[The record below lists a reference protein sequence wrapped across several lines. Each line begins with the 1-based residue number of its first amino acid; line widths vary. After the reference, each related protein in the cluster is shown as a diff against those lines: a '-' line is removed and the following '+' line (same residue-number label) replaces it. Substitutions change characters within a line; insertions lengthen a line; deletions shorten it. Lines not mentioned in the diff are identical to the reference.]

1 MARGPCSS
9 AGDGYS
15 GLVAPIETLSTVE
28 RRRQKVERQIA
39 GARTRRGR
47 RGRPRVGLEPGGPDR
62 RWSSRQLHRLGEA
75 TSHAWAG
82 AIVFVVAIAWVLVGA
97 LTDFG
102 NTWQSILS
110 CSTAIVTVV
119 MVFAIQHLQA
129 REQAAVHR
137 KLDEILRALPAAD
150 NRLIAVE
157 EAPDRE
163 LEALADL
170 NRADRERAVD

>member
-1 MARGPCSS
+1 M
-9 AGDGYS
+9 DG
-15 GLVAPIETLSTVE
+15 
-28 RRRQKVERQIA
+28 R
-39 GARTRRGR
+39 
-47 RGRPRVGLEPGGPDR
+47 PDR

-82 AIVFVVAIAWVLVGA
+82 AIVFCVAIAWVVVGA
-97 LTDFG
+97 FTDFG

-110 CSTAIVTVV
+110 CTTAIITVV

-137 KLDEILRALPAAD
+137 KLDEILRALPTAD

-170 NRADRERAVD
+170 NRADRERAAD